1 MFFARE
7 NIFLR
12 YIGRKNKKKTFTAF
26 FFIRMEEKKKY
37 LDNIKKA
44 IFKRSIKNYT
54 ENFI

>member
-12 YIGRKNKKKTFTAF
+12 YIGRKNKKQKTFTAF
-26 FFIRMEEKKKY
+26 FDQNGGEKKN

>member
-26 FFIRMEEKKKY
+26 FYQNGGEKKY

-54 ENFI
+54 QNFI